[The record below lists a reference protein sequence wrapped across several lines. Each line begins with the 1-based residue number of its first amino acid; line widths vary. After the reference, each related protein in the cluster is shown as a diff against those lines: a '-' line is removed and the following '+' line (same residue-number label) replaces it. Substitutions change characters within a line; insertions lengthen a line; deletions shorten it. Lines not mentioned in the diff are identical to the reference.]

1 MRIIDVTV
9 DFETVGLSNNAA
21 LIEIAAVAWNRDAES
36 ESEIFI
42 DTPPFMQRID
52 LLSGVF
58 NGREFD
64 PSTVKWWKEKDA
76 KVKQTIIAEQDYP
89 EEEVLRNFAAWLE
102 ALAEE
107 HDAEVVLWSQ
117 GSDFDI
123 AILRNRCKELG
134 VMLPVHF
141 HNFRDARTF
150 VLEDGIATANEAF
163 AKLPR
168 KDFYALVYKRIPQ
181 YVDANGEENAHEALY
196 DAGRTSWGVWHAMH
210 GKYNEAEITSVNV

>member
-1 MRIIDVTV
+1 MRIVDVTV
-9 DFETVGLSNNAA
+9 DFETVGLGNNAA
-21 LIEIAAVAWNRDAES
+21 LIELAATEWNRDAECS
-36 ESEIFI
+36 DDIFM
-42 DTPPFMQRID
+42 DSFMQRID
-52 LLSGVF
+52 LTSAVF
-58 NGREFD
+58 NGREFEA
-64 PSTVKWWKEKDA
+64 STIKWWQSKPDA
-76 KVKQTIIAEQDYP
+76 VKAAILSEQCYP
-89 EEEVLRNFAAWLE
+89 EKEVLENFAAWLE
-102 ALAEE
+102 ECGKSD
-107 HDAEVVLWSQ
+107 DAEVVLWAQ